1 MDKLNHLTSEAV
13 KYFKQEKGFQT
24 LFQLLINKYK
34 SLGRIGGKVT
44 IVNVNEQEKEVLSSF
59 FRKDFS
65 KEKSITIAFSQFEKA
80 LERTKFAGVDVK
92 DLLDGYI
99 GHPIISQAEE
109 KERYERLKANFFE
122 EFKQRYNDPLALG
135 FLQHIQEKGN
145 GVRGF
150 HLAYDKDRDLF
161 KSQLEQV
168 IKAISIL
175 TFRLET
181 DTRTKDYIRL
191 PIFAYQVTQDPHGFD
206 LDTDQG
212 RFLIVA
218 LQWIRQLEDQDY
230 EMVSSLTAE
239 DVSELMQYFRIIRDD
254 ILNFV
259 TCTGILG
266 FCDDGTPESLWWE
279 AFKGNHVMNV
289 ALRELIK
296 LHFFI
301 PGVTYHSRKAN
312 VVFVVENSGVF
323 SAIIDQL
330 QLQESPPIIC
340 THGQFKLA
348 TLILLDYLVQ
358 NDVIIYY
365 SGDYDPEGLQMAE
378 RLKNRYPEHVQL
390 WHYEVDEYMKAKST
404 VELSD
409 TRLKKLETITLS
421 ELQPLKEQIKIER
434 KAGYQE
440 KLIPKL
446 IEDIE
451 KMMEEC

>member
-1 MDKLNHLTSEAV
+1 M
-13 KYFKQEKGFQT
+13 
-24 LFQLLINKYK
+24 
-34 SLGRIGGKVT
+34 
-44 IVNVNEQEKEVLSSF
+44 
-59 FRKDFS
+59 
-65 KEKSITIAFSQFEKA
+65 
-80 LERTKFAGVDVK
+80 
-92 DLLDGYI
+92 
-99 GHPIISQAEE
+99 
-109 KERYERLKANFFE
+109 
-122 EFKQRYNDPLALG
+122 
-135 FLQHIQEKGN
+135 
-145 GVRGF
+145 
-150 HLAYDKDRDLF
+150 
-161 KSQLEQV
+161 EQV

-358 NDVIIYY
+358 NDAIIYY

-421 ELQPLKEQIKIER
+421 ELLPLKEQIKIER